1 MKLENTNIKAK
12 SYKYK
17 IIATLPIIIE
27 YIPKDSVK
35 LILISYLFHIFL
47 HPWPTYVI

>member
-35 LILISYLFHIFL
+35 LIFISYILPHFFRRGL
-47 HPWPTYVI
+47 LS